1 MCQLNFKNIKFDKA
15 DIDQQ
20 LDCILVP
27 LTFKVSEGDKNM
39 LNSEFIGG
47 QNYFHSEF
55 KGDKIMLNSEFI
67 EGLKHFKQ

>member
-15 DIDQQ
+15 DIDQH
-20 LDCILVP
+20 LDSILVP

-47 QNYFHSEF
+47 QKHFHSEF
-55 KGDKIMLNSEFI
+55 KGGQTYVE
-67 EGLKHFKQ
+67 Q

>member
-1 MCQLNFKNIKFDKA
+1 
-15 DIDQQ
+15 
-20 LDCILVP
+20 
-27 LTFKVSEGDKNM
+27 M

-67 EGLKHFKQ
+67 EGLKHFKQWVHELTKCFSEFMGVQKYV